1 VRALHRICSRPAD
14 KTCAAMASSEGRFY
28 EAEFPD
34 LEEVVVVQVKRIV
47 DMGAYVSLLEYE
59 NKEGMMLLSELSK
72 RRIRSVAK
80 LLKVGRT
87 EIVMVVRTD
96 QDKGYVDLSKRRVDP
111 DDFNAKEEQFA
122 RAKAVHGIMRHVA
135 QTHDIPVN
143 ELCSKASWPLYKKHK
158 DAFEAYKQHINEEIN
173 LWDEIDWSQPGMD
186 LSHLA
191 DKIKEEIEINLKR
204 RLIQQTIRLRAK
216 VEVSCSEYE
225 GIDAIK
231 EALLEGMKA
240 SKEDCEVKINLV
252 AHPLFV
258 LTCTCKDKSVGLA
271 ALDHAIELV
280 QAKIEAN
287 KGEFAIKAKPEIMG
301 QDDKNEEGD
310 DSEEGSDDEA
320 EGSDQEAMPDL
331 DEEQM
336 KELMNKKVDDDDED
350 DK

>member
-1 VRALHRICSRPAD
+1 
-14 KTCAAMASSEGRFY
+14 MASLEGRFY
-28 EAEFPD
+28 EAEFPE
-34 LEEVVVVQVKRIV
+34 LEDVVVVQVKRIV

-122 RAKAVHGIMRHVA
+122 RAKGVHGIMRHVA

-143 ELCSKASWPLYKKHK
+143 ELCSKASWPLYKTHK
-158 DAFEAYKQHINEEIN
+158 DAFEAWKQHINEEIN
-173 LWDEIDWSQPGMD
+173 LWEEIDFSKPGMD

-191 DKIKEEIEINLKR
+191 DKIKEEIEMNLRR

-216 VEVSCSEYE
+216 VDVSCSEYE

-240 SKEDCEVKINLV
+240 SKEDCEVKIHLV

-258 LTCTCKDKSVGLA
+258 LTCTCKEKSVGMA
-271 ALDHAIELV
+271 ALDNAMELI
-280 QAKIEAN
+280 QAKIEAS
-287 KGEFAIKAKPEIMG
+287 KGEFAIKAKPEMMG
-301 QDDKNEEGD
+301 HDDKNEEEE
-310 DSEEGSDDEA
+310 DSEEGSDEEA

-331 DEEQM
+331 DEEAL